1 MILVITVAISIVN
14 LAVYG
19 INIKKIRQV
28 EVLKM
33 KTAGERIDDM
43 ITISLNNIK
52 GLKQICCTDNYARN
66 ILLKNNEKNDIGTKF
81 ENQNYMDNALKHIAS
96 MDTLI
101 LRATIVNKYGN
112 IYCTDTSIPEE
123 YVKTIRNMTKEWM
136 LFEGKEDEYYYG
148 GLQGDNANILTF
160 LYPLHTYGNT
170 PIALLAVDINY
181 KTFQSILE
189 NAFYEDSGEC
199 FILTG
204 EQELFHI
211 GEDLYQKEEKGY
223 IFDKSQKMMKE
234 NLIVD
239 TFQSKGKN
247 FYISSRQNMLSGW
260 KIIQVIPEEQVLIS
274 TKFGLIPD
282 IYTHGYKK
290 DTSYKNAMRE
300 IQSSLMNLE
309 TDYIDF
315 YFVHWPDVNTPID
328 ETMAALEEM
337 KRKGYIRYVGVS
349 NFTAEQIKEAEQYI
363 QIDVQQPLYS
373 MVDRG
378 FEDLMSWGYDRG
390 IDSMTYGSMGAG
402 ILSGKIR
409 SVPSFEKND
418 LRLNFYDVY
427 KEPKF
432 SKIMELL
439 KVMDS
444 IADGHNV
451 PVGQVALNWST
462 QKEYV
467 GTALVGVRSIE
478 HADENCKTFDW
489 KLTEEEMKILDSKIE
504 ECAL

>member
-1 MILVITVAISIVN
+1 MKKILVV
-14 LAVYG
+14 
-19 INIKKIRQV
+19 
-28 EVLKM
+28 
-33 KTAGERIDDM
+33 
-43 ITISLNNIK
+43 
-52 GLKQICCTDNYARN
+52 
-66 ILLKNNEKNDIGTKF
+66 
-81 ENQNYMDNALKHIAS
+81 
-96 MDTLI
+96 
-101 LRATIVNKYGN
+101 
-112 IYCTDTSIPEE
+112 
-123 YVKTIRNMTKEWM
+123 
-136 LFEGKEDEYYYG
+136 EDEYYARKSIVKILQESDLDIQVCGEAANGMKAIELLEEYKDIALVITDIQMQKMG
-148 GLQGDNANILTF
+148 GLELASYLHKHIPEIDVLILT
-160 LYPLHTYGNT
+160 
-170 PIALLAVDINY
+170 
-181 KTFQSILE
+181 
-189 NAFYEDSGEC
+189 
-199 FILTG
+199 
-204 EQELFHI
+204 
-211 GEDLYQKEEKGY
+211 
-223 IFDKSQKMMKE
+223 
-234 NLIVD
+234 
-239 TFQSKGKN
+239 
-247 FYISSRQNMLSGW
+247 
-260 KIIQVIPEEQVLIS
+260 
-274 TKFGLIPD
+274 
-282 IYTHGYKK
+282 
-290 DTSYKNAMRE
+290 
-300 IQSSLMNLE
+300 
-309 TDYIDF
+309 
-315 YFVHWPDVNTPID
+315 
-328 ETMAALEEM
+328 
-337 KRKGYIRYVGVS
+337 GVS

>member
-1 MILVITVAISIVN
+1 
-14 LAVYG
+14 
-19 INIKKIRQV
+19 
-28 EVLKM
+28 
-33 KTAGERIDDM
+33 
-43 ITISLNNIK
+43 
-52 GLKQICCTDNYARN
+52 
-66 ILLKNNEKNDIGTKF
+66 
-81 ENQNYMDNALKHIAS
+81 
-96 MDTLI
+96 
-101 LRATIVNKYGN
+101 
-112 IYCTDTSIPEE
+112 
-123 YVKTIRNMTKEWM
+123 
-136 LFEGKEDEYYYG
+136 
-148 GLQGDNANILTF
+148 
-160 LYPLHTYGNT
+160 
-170 PIALLAVDINY
+170 
-181 KTFQSILE
+181 
-189 NAFYEDSGEC
+189 
-199 FILTG
+199 
-204 EQELFHI
+204 
-211 GEDLYQKEEKGY
+211 
-223 IFDKSQKMMKE
+223 
-234 NLIVD
+234 
-239 TFQSKGKN
+239 
-247 FYISSRQNMLSGW
+247 
-260 KIIQVIPEEQVLIS
+260 
-274 TKFGLIPD
+274 
-282 IYTHGYKK
+282 
-290 DTSYKNAMRE
+290 
-300 IQSSLMNLE
+300 
-309 TDYIDF
+309 
-315 YFVHWPDVNTPID
+315 
-328 ETMAALEEM
+328 M
-337 KRKGYIRYVGVS
+337 KRLAILCLPNIRYVGVS

>member
-1 MILVITVAISIVN
+1 MKKRSFRSTFVSVILVITVAISIVN

-101 LRATIVNKYGN
+101 LRA
-112 IYCTDTSIPEE
+112 
-123 YVKTIRNMTKEWM
+123 
-136 LFEGKEDEYYYG
+136 
-148 GLQGDNANILTF
+148 
-160 LYPLHTYGNT
+160 
-170 PIALLAVDINY
+170 
-181 KTFQSILE
+181 
-189 NAFYEDSGEC
+189 
-199 FILTG
+199 
-204 EQELFHI
+204 
-211 GEDLYQKEEKGY
+211 
-223 IFDKSQKMMKE
+223 
-234 NLIVD
+234 
-239 TFQSKGKN
+239 
-247 FYISSRQNMLSGW
+247 
-260 KIIQVIPEEQVLIS
+260 
-274 TKFGLIPD
+274 
-282 IYTHGYKK
+282 
-290 DTSYKNAMRE
+290 
-300 IQSSLMNLE
+300 
-309 TDYIDF
+309 
-315 YFVHWPDVNTPID
+315 
-328 ETMAALEEM
+328 
-337 KRKGYIRYVGVS
+337 
-349 NFTAEQIKEAEQYI
+349 
-363 QIDVQQPLYS
+363 
-373 MVDRG
+373 
-378 FEDLMSWGYDRG
+378 
-390 IDSMTYGSMGAG
+390 
-402 ILSGKIR
+402 
-409 SVPSFEKND
+409 
-418 LRLNFYDVY
+418 
-427 KEPKF
+427 
-432 SKIMELL
+432 
-439 KVMDS
+439 S

>member
-1 MILVITVAISIVN
+1 MKKRSFRSTFVSVILVITVAISIVN

-101 LRATIVNKYGN
+101 LRA
-112 IYCTDTSIPEE
+112 
-123 YVKTIRNMTKEWM
+123 
-136 LFEGKEDEYYYG
+136 
-148 GLQGDNANILTF
+148 
-160 LYPLHTYGNT
+160 
-170 PIALLAVDINY
+170 
-181 KTFQSILE
+181 
-189 NAFYEDSGEC
+189 
-199 FILTG
+199 
-204 EQELFHI
+204 
-211 GEDLYQKEEKGY
+211 
-223 IFDKSQKMMKE
+223 
-234 NLIVD
+234 
-239 TFQSKGKN
+239 
-247 FYISSRQNMLSGW
+247 
-260 KIIQVIPEEQVLIS
+260 
-274 TKFGLIPD
+274 
-282 IYTHGYKK
+282 
-290 DTSYKNAMRE
+290 
-300 IQSSLMNLE
+300 
-309 TDYIDF
+309 IDF